1 MTSADG
7 AARVHA
13 DLQLQVGDVR
23 ARLVGDG
30 TSLRLETDDAGGLAA
45 AVLDTA
51 SSLDVSSPRN
61 ALGEFAAL
69 LGGAGVRLDFVG
81 EHGTVATI
89 GPGRRSGVLRS
100 LTGLQHVQFGPTR
113 VVART
118 AIATSRH
125 SHHVRAGVAR
135 FALRIGAVAAVAAA
149 VLAAGHRHHP
159 SNDNE
164 GP

>member
-13 DLQLQVGDVR
+13 DLQLQFGDVG

-45 AVLDTA
+45 ALLDTA
-51 SSLDVSSPRN
+51 CSLDVASPRN
-61 ALGEFAAL
+61 ALGELAAL
-69 LGGAGVRLDFVG
+69 LSGAGVRLDLVG

-89 GPGRRSGVLRS
+89 GAGRRSGVLRS
-100 LTGLQHVQFGPTR
+100 ITGVQHVQLGATR

-118 AIATSRH
+118 AIATARH
-125 SHHVRAGVAR
+125 SHHVRADLAR

-159 SNDNE
+159 SNDTE